1 MTFVG
6 IKRELIHKYEIYRSK
21 KARKRNMTTWEYPLK
36 AGYTF
41 YDDPVTEWISQM
53 SDEHADFK
61 KFNSIIKEVKSYDN
75 EYENFCDIAIQNGYS
90 VYMKIPNGYKKMFT
104 FDYNSRKLF
113 EVAKI
118 GFDSGIFV
126 VADRNDYKIKVPK
139 APKNKYDYY
148 YSEFSIKRNMA
159 YTAERIYHTSGEDR
173 EYYQK
178 KHEQL
183 CKDLAMLHQRI
194 NPDVIRFR
202 DTFGLDFDYEY
213 IM

>member
-41 YDDPVTEWISQM
+41 YDDPVLEWIAQM
-53 SDEHADFK
+53 RDEHVDFEK
-61 KFNSIIKEVKSYDN
+61 YDWITKDIDKYDD
-75 EYENFCDIAIQNGYS
+75 EYERFCETAINKGYI
-90 VYMKIPNGYKKMFT
+90 VYMKSPNGYKKMFT
-104 FDYNSRKLF
+104 FNYNSRPLF
-113 EVAKI
+113 DVAKI

-126 VADRNDYKIKVPK
+126 VADRNDYTVNVPK
-139 APKNKYDYY
+139 APKNKYDYN
-148 YSEFSIKRNMA
+148 YSEYRIKENMSHI
-159 YTAERIYHTSGEDR
+159 AERIYHTKGEDR

-202 DTFGLDFDYEY
+202 DTFGFDFDYAY
-213 IM
+213 M